1 MGEHQA
7 EDASS
12 PVAVEILARATTI
25 GAVAGQAHLDP
36 AAIPAQ
42 AIIESEPFDWWTS
55 GRRVRIGRSVA
66 AAASANRVTLP
77 ADRSLL
83 LANLP
88 VPYDALNGTGPDGR
102 ALWLRAHQTRPGRI
116 LVRRARPAARRAGRP
131 VGPRRAELHRR
142 RCPPAAR
149 RS

>member
-1 MGEHQA
+1 MGEHQG

-12 PVAVEILARATTI
+12 PVGVEILARATTDRCRRR
-25 GAVAGQAHLDP
+25 AGPPRP
-36 AAIPAQ
+36 AADPRPGDHRVRAVQ
-42 AIIESEPFDWWTS
+42 LVDP

-83 LANLP
+83 LTNLP

-102 ALWLRAHQTRPGRI
+102 ALWLRRTKLGLDESWFGEPGPPPRPSR
-116 LVRRARPAARRAGRP
+116 
-131 VGPRRAELHRR
+131 
-142 RCPPAAR
+142 
-149 RS
+149 